1 MELVRFLPLS
11 LDVTMEHDFMTT
23 TINATATNAQSREPT
38 RELTEDQLAQVS
50 GGGAKRGAE
59 TKRSAGDGI
68 RVFHLW
74 QRALDILNQVLLSS
88 REFLSRTTL
97 G

>member
-38 RELTEDQLAQVS
+38 RELTERVIRQFRA
-50 GGGAKRGAE
+50 
-59 TKRSAGDGI
+59 AGCNA
-68 RVFHLW
+68 R
-74 QRALDILNQVLLSS
+74 
-88 REFLSRTTL
+88 
-97 G
+97 